1 MKTHQLDRPTLRS
14 GFGLIALTMAAAK
27 KKPLTVFDNQRQARL
42 LKAWDAA
49 VASGIA
55 SRKRLALDW
64 GVTPSNVSQYL
75 HGHIPINVEAQLQF
89 ARHLRKSPT
98 EIWPDFEFADLIGDP
113 SESLQLLDEADRL
126 TVRALI
132 ASLQRRRA

>member
-1 MKTHQLDRPTLRS
+1 
-14 GFGLIALTMAAAK
+14 MAAAK
-27 KKPLTVFDNQRQARL
+27 KKPLTALDIQRQARL

-49 VASGIA
+49 VLSGVA

-89 ARHLRKSPT
+89 ARHLRKSPI

-113 SESLQLLDEADRL
+113 AESLQLLDESDRR

-132 ASLQRRRA
+132 ASLQKRRA